1 MEIYIITLFI
11 IFIFGLIDLKF
22 NLSNSQK
29 NGLIYIIYSII
40 VVQIG
45 LRWETGSDWV
55 PYLENFQN
63 TDEYS
68 KVLINA
74 LIGYEI
80 GYGTFAFLIKK
91 LFDSYSFFL
100 LVHALVFY
108 WGVFR
113 STKKYSPYF
122 FIALM
127 FFYAT
132 NLGMVGSN
140 RQLLAIVICLYS
152 LRFVFERKLLNFFV
166 FIGVAFLFHATAFLF
181 VIYYF
186 LNRNFKTVTVI
197 IVLIISLIIGKTCL
211 PFLVFSKFG
220 GLFGELA
227 ASKTIA
233 YSEEAKYVLA
243 DASLSIFGLIK
254 RLLFIAI
261 FTYNYS
267 FLSKRLSY
275 YKVLYNGYVFGMVIY
290 FLFSSSLLILVNRG
304 SLYFNIMESLL
315 ISCQFL
321 IFSKRLDKAYVYFL
335 LLIISILFLFQS
347 IAAYPEL
354 FNPYKSLFYNLDYS
368 RKMF

>member
-22 NLSNSQK
+22 NLSNLQK
-29 NGLIYIIYSII
+29 NRLIYITFSII

-45 LRWETGSDWV
+45 LRWETGTDWNN
-55 PYLENFQN
+55 YYDNFQN
-63 TDEYS
+63 TNEYS
-68 KVLINA
+68 EVLINA
-74 LIGYEI
+74 LLGYEI

-100 LVHALVFY
+100 IVHAVVFY
-108 WGVFR
+108 WGIFR
-113 STKKYSPYF
+113 TTKKYSPYF

-132 NLGMVGSN
+132 NLGMIGSN
-140 RQLLAIVICLYS
+140 RHLLAIVICLYS
-152 LRFVFERKLLNFFV
+152 LRFVFERKLFNFFA
-166 FIGVAFLFHATAFLF
+166 FIGVAFLFHTTAFLF
-181 VIYYF
+181 IIYYF
-186 LNRNFKTVTVI
+186 LNRNFKTVTVTT
-197 IVLIISLIIGKTCL
+197 VLIISLIIGKTEL
-211 PFLVFSKFG
+211 PFLVFSKYG

-227 ASKTIA
+227 ALKTVA
-233 YSEEAKYVLA
+233 YSESGKDVLA
-243 DASLSIFGLIK
+243 EASLSIFGLIK

-267 FLSKRLSY
+267 LLSKRLYY

-290 FLFSSSLLILVNRG
+290 FLFASSLLILVNRG

-335 LLIISILFLFQS
+335 LMLISILFLFQS
-347 IAAYPEL
+347 ISAYPEL
-354 FNPYKSLFYNLDYS
+354 FNPYKSLFYNIDYN